1 MFGPPRSYDVHMTI
15 SNRAVLAL
23 AASLLAAGAL
33 LTACAP
39 EPTTPEPTPTTPSP
53 SPTATM
59 TSSPEPA
66 PSATAPSGA
75 EPHSPFTDAELA
87 QVCIDA
93 TRSTFADDVE
103 FGIADVRIEERTV
116 EPRWLVILPARTGG
130 IDAEAVCTIG
140 GTPADPVI
148 EMSSG
153 SIEPLSEEQ
162 IQNLINGENEGGTE

>member
-1 MFGPPRSYDVHMTI
+1 MTI

-39 EPTTPEPTPTTPSP
+39 ELTPADPTPTSPSP
-53 SPTATM
+53 SPTSTT

-75 EPHSPFTDAELA
+75 QPYAPFTAAELT
-87 QVCIDA
+87 QICIDA
-93 TRSTFADDVE
+93 TRSTFADDIE
-103 FGIADVRIEERTV
+103 FESVDVRIEERTV
-116 EPRWLVILPARTGG
+116 EPRWLVLVPARTGG
-130 IDAEAVCTIG
+130 IDAEAQCTVG
-140 GTPADPVI
+140 GTPSEPVI

-153 SIEPLSEEQ
+153 SIERLSEEQ
-162 IQNLINGENEGGTE
+162 IQNLIDGENEGGTE